1 MCSVRVI
8 CIYLCS
14 IQCIHDFGEDWV
26 IIIFI
31 FLADE
36 LDVSQLCKVEV
47 SLLLQPLYSQL
58 QIQQLWAET
67 VKRQIT
73 QQLKKEYSTNK
84 YALSKHNLDQLN

>member
-1 MCSVRVI
+1 MSATINSCSKYNEINISGCMCSICVI

-26 IIIFI
+26 IIIVI

-47 SLLLQPLYSQL
+47 PLLLQPLYSKL
-58 QIQQLWAET
+58 QIEQL
-67 VKRQIT
+67 
-73 QQLKKEYSTNK
+73 
-84 YALSKHNLDQLN
+84 